1 MRERITMMITFL
13 LSLPIALVSFLIL
26 FFNVNMISKKL
37 IYDFVFIIALLNF
50 TIAIISIR
58 KLMID
63 VKHDKKVINRKEKN
77 VRDFYQYTQ
86 LLDPPEMNN

>member
-1 MRERITMMITFL
+1 MTMMLTFL

-37 IYDFVFIIALLNF
+37 IYDFVFVIALLNF
-50 TIAIISIR
+50 VVAIISIR

-63 VKHDKKVINRKEKN
+63 VKHDKKIINRKEKN

-86 LLDPPEMNN
+86 LLDPPEMDN

>member
-58 KLMID
+58 KLMIE
-63 VKHDKKVINRKEKN
+63 VKHDKKVINHKEKN

>member
-1 MRERITMMITFL
+1 
-13 LSLPIALVSFLIL
+13 
-26 FFNVNMISKKL
+26 MISKKL